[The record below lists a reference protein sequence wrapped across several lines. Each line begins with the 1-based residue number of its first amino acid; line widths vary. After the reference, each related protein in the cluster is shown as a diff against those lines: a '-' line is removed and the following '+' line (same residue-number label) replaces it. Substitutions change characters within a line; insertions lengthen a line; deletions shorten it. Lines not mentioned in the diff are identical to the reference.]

1 MLISLLSNHR
11 PQRYYEADKGNNPP
25 ATDPATEP
33 PTGND
38 PEKTENKQFNQ
49 ADVDRIVQERLER
62 AQRKAQ
68 TEAEKARKEAE
79 EKTLHEQG
87 EFKTLAEQRASK
99 ITELESL
106 VESGKAHITAIERYK
121 KVLEARLEVD
131 KKNLP
136 ESVQTLLNKLDVA
149 DQMEWIAANA
159 EALKPN
165 TDKQPAPSGTPRRG
179 GIPPVTPPAVE
190 PSPRK
195 WGI

>member
-87 EFKTLAEQRASK
+87 EFKTLAEQRAAEIADLKSQ
-99 ITELESL
+99 
-106 VESGKAHITAIERYK
+106 VEGSKAHIATVERLTS
-121 KVLEARLEVD
+121 VLKSRLEVD

-136 ESVQTLLNKLDVA
+136 DSVQTLLNKLDVA

-165 TDKQPAPSGTPRRG
+165 PDKQPAPSGTPRRG

-190 PSPRK
+190 APTRK